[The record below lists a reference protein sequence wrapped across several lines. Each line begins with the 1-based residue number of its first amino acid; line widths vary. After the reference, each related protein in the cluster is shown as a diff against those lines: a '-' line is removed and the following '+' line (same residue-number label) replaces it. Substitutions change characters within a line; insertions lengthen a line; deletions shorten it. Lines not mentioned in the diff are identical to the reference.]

1 MTICIHENFNISLE
15 PCLQLF
21 YTFIQCP
28 YHLTFYIQIVNI
40 LFIYVLIWYIYFK
53 SCNPPYK
60 YYTTGNL
67 IFHTIQKNT
76 SICYISPLFTSR
88 RPSYKDC
95 IIILQQKLTM
105 EQYIELTSQ
114 PNKNNLLFLILQIV
128 TFLFCVLHIQILL
141 KTSPTFRMC
150 IKISIQFKHIL
161 FAYKLQMGL
170 DTSYDNISEILSLK
184 SQYTSLIKE
193 KHIMT
198 QYFIFFKIE

>member
-1 MTICIHENFNISLE
+1 
-15 PCLQLF
+15 
-21 YTFIQCP
+21 
-28 YHLTFYIQIVNI
+28 
-40 LFIYVLIWYIYFK
+40 
-53 SCNPPYK
+53 
-60 YYTTGNL
+60 
-67 IFHTIQKNT
+67 
-76 SICYISPLFTSR
+76 
-88 RPSYKDC
+88 
-95 IIILQQKLTM
+95 M

-198 QYFIFFKIE
+198 QYFIFFKIEWVFFFFLTTCYGMNVISSVLESRHIYNLSLSHVIF